1 MILQVGESE
10 EKDNSFN
17 TTNIIM
23 LQARSLLSFE
33 KYDVGERYIEIEVR
47 KMGRNGS

>member
-1 MILQVGESE
+1 MIFQAGESE

-23 LQARSLLSFE
+23 LQARSLFVNILLYFDND
-33 KYDVGERYIEIEVR
+33 DVGERYIGIKIR
-47 KMGRNGS
+47 KM